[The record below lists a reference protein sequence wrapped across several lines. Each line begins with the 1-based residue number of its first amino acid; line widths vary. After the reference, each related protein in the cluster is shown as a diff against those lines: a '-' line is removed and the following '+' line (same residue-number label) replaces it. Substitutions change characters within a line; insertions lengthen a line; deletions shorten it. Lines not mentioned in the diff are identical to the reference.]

1 VAEQEV
7 VSVGW
12 TTNPQAA
19 YAGYRAAHPFAW
31 WVRYVIPVLFVV
43 TGLLRGDLFGVVF
56 GAAVY
61 FMLGMSIRRQL
72 GASARGELDHLLTA
86 TDEELRV
93 DGGSRPWTAFRSAK
107 RREGHWVLRLN
118 QAVAFAVPVAA
129 FDDEEATRFVDL
141 LRSKQ
146 LLK

>member
-1 VAEQEV
+1 VPV

-12 TTNPQAA
+12 TSNPQAA

-56 GAAVY
+56 GVAVY

-72 GASARGELDHLLTA
+72 GPAARGELDHLLTA
-86 TDEELRV
+86 TDEELQV
-93 DGGSRPWTAFRSAK
+93 DGGSRPWSAFRSAK
-107 RREGHWVLRLN
+107 RRGDHWVVRIN
-118 QAVAFAVPVAA
+118 QAVAFAVPMAA
-129 FDDEEATRFVDL
+129 FDDEEATAWVDL
-141 LRSKQ
+141 LRRKQ
-146 LLK
+146 LLREP